1 MTTWAVVHT
10 VMFPAGGFNAA
21 TAPFE
26 NRDDAVAWAKLWS
39 ERTNQGDNRHVFAV
53 MPLYKPT
60 FNNAEPAILSTLGG
74 ISETFGGAKT

>member
-1 MTTWAVVHT
+1 
-10 VMFPAGGFNAA
+10 MFPAGGFNAA

-39 ERTNQGDNRHVFAV
+39 ERIGDTKHVFTV